1 MNNSPQIM
9 DAALKIL
16 SRRAHSAQEL
26 RNKLF
31 KKEFARRDIDA
42 AVAECLRL
50 NLVNDHLLAEDYT
63 EELKS
68 KGCGPYKIKLML
80 YKKGIDKD
88 IINEV
93 AGGRENDESRLAG
106 EVLAR
111 KMKSLAREPDHKKRR
126 EKAFRFMISRGFSSD
141 VIRKLFEEQDFTS

>member
-31 KKEFARRDIDA
+31 KKDFARRDIDV

-50 NLVNDHLLAEDYT
+50 NFINDHLLAEDYT

-93 AGGRENDESRLAG
+93 AGGRESDESRLAA
-106 EVLAR
+106 EVFAR
-111 KMKSLAREPDHKKRR
+111 KMKSLAREADHKKRR

-141 VIRKLFEEQDFTS
+141 VIRKLFDEQDFTS

>member
-1 MNNSPQIM
+1 MNNSTQIM
-9 DAALKIL
+9 NAALKIL
-16 SRRAHSAQEL
+16 SRRAHSTQEL

-31 KKEFARRDIDA
+31 KKEFERKDIDA
-42 AVAECLRL
+42 AVAECQRL
-50 NLVNDHLLAEDYT
+50 NLLNDRLLAEDYAG
-63 EELKS
+63 ELKS

-93 AGGRENDESRLAG
+93 AGGKENDEFQLAA

-111 KMKSLAREPDHKKRR
+111 KMKSLEREPDHKKRR

-141 VIRKLFEEQDFTS
+141 VIRKLLE

>member
-1 MNNSPQIM
+1 MNHPPQIM

-31 KKEFARRDIDA
+31 KKEFARLDIDT

-80 YKKGIDKD
+80 YKKGISKD
-88 IINEV
+88 IIAEV
-93 AGGRENDESRLAG
+93 AGGKENDESELAA

-111 KMKSLAREPDHKKRR
+111 KIKSLAREPDHNKRR

>member
-1 MNNSPQIM
+1 MNNHPQIM

-16 SRRAHSAQEL
+16 SRRAHSVQEL

-42 AVAECLRL
+42 AVAECVRL
-50 NLVNDHLLAEDYT
+50 NLVNDRLLAEDYT

-80 YKKGIDKD
+80 YKKGIDRD
-88 IINEV
+88 TINNV
-93 AGGRENDESRLAG
+93 ADGRENNESQLAA
-106 EVLAR
+106 EVFAR
-111 KMKSLAREPDHKKRR
+111 KVKSLEREPDHKKRR

-141 VIRKLFEEQDFTS
+141 AIRKLFEDQNFTS

>member
-1 MNNSPQIM
+1 MNNPPQIM
-9 DAALKIL
+9 EAALKIL
-16 SRRAHSAQEL
+16 SRRAHSVQEL

-31 KKEFARRDIDA
+31 KKEFARRDIDT

-80 YKKGIDKD
+80 YKKGIDKET
-88 IINEV
+88 INEV
-93 AGGRENDESRLAG
+93 AGGKENNESQLAA
-106 EVLAR
+106 EVFAR
-111 KMKSLAREPDHKKRR
+111 KMKSLERETDHKKRR

-141 VIRKLFEEQDFTS
+141 VIRKLYEDQDFTS